1 MTDTNTWIAETA
13 IAIGV
18 DPDLVDVNALLGLAR
33 DVAHGVERKAAPLST
48 FVVGYAAGASGADV
62 AQIADLISR
71 VQQLC
76 PPDSDSTP

>member
-13 IAIGV
+13 AAIGV
-18 DPDLVDVNALLGLAR
+18 DPKLVDVNALLGLAR

-48 FVVGYAAGASGADV
+48 FVVGYAAGARGADRFE
-62 AQIADLISR
+62 IADLISR

-76 PPDSDSTP
+76 PPDPDSTP